1 MDTRPPLL
9 NWRLRLIWLRSLL
22 VLIITLALMVLQ
34 SQGHSGYR
42 LNELG
47 WLAALL
53 LPSLITLLSHRVG
66 RQRHAPLL
74 TLEE

>member
-53 LPSLITLLSHRVG
+53 LAAG
-66 RQRHAPLL
+66 YL
-74 TLEE
+74 TARPRYPTNG